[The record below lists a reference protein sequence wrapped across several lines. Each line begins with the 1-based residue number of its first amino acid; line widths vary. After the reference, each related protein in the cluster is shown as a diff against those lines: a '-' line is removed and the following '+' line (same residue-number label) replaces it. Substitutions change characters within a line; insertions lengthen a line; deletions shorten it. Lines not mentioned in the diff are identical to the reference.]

1 MKFSYAVKKFFK
13 SKNFYVL
20 LILLALTVV
29 IISASYAMFT
39 TTVES
44 KGSLNIVTGKLYTK
58 MTATGLDSDNEIVL
72 EPAETKTVT
81 IKLKNVNPIAAK
93 YNLYYSLSK
102 ENANIEIGYT
112 SADIAPVQEGFVIAS
127 GEEKTINV
135 KITNNEETDNITVSF
150 GTKVGLQNKE
160 LQFPVNKLVLE
171 GLSPIVAAYT
181 YIQPTNIAIE
191 GSGVNAVVTSYD
203 GCITG
208 EEEQC
213 VKTTCYENKTA
224 GACPAG
230 TIIKYKV
237 NKTETKYFHVLHDDG
252 EKITMQQ
259 RENTIDSTAWANG
272 SNNNVGPITVLPVLE
287 QATSGWTNVNDI
299 TYTAGTTTLY
309 QNAYTGCTGS
319 SSSLSCTTK
328 LYTLPERTAKARMIT
343 VQESTALGCRYSTQ
357 LTCPRWMYNYLYDSI
372 SYGTVINRNADSN
385 GKTIYGYWTMAAST
399 NASNRAWVVHNNGS
413 HNYYPINSDKY
424 AARAVV
430 EINK

>member
-1 MKFSYAVKKFFK
+1 MKFTYAVKRFFK
-13 SKNFYVL
+13 SKNSYVL

-39 TTVES
+39 TTIES

-58 MTATGLDSDNEIVL
+58 MISSQLDKDNEIVL

-150 GTKVGLQNKE
+150 GTTVGLQNKE
-160 LQFPVNKLVLE
+160 LQFPVNKLVLNS
-171 GLSPIVAAYT
+171 LLNQKPLIAAYT
-181 YIQPTNIAIE
+181 YVEPTNIVKD
-191 GSGVNAVVTSYD
+191 GNTVTSYD

-213 VKTTCYENKTA
+213 VETTCYENKTA
-224 GACPAG
+224 GSCPTG
-230 TIIKYKV
+230 TIIKYRV
-237 NKTETKYFHVLHDDG
+237 NDSEEKYFHVLYDDG
-252 EKITMQQ
+252 ETITMQQ
-259 RENTIDSTAWANG
+259 RENTIVNTAWYSPSVDNRNG
-272 SNNNVGPITVLPVLE
+272 PLTILPVLE
-287 QATSGWTNVNDI
+287 EATSTWTNVNDM
-299 TYTAGTTTLY
+299 TYQMGVTDFGTG
-309 QNAYTGCTGS
+309 NSYTGCYS
-319 SSSLSCTTK
+319 PASLSNCVQNS
-328 LYTLPERTAKARMIT
+328 YTLPARTAKARMIT
-343 VQESTALGCRYSTQ
+343 IQEMSKFNCSAVVGS
-357 LTCPRWMYNYLYDSI
+357 CPVWFSNYLKNS
-372 SYGTVINRNADSN
+372 TSN
-385 GKTIYGYWTMAAST
+385 GGVVNDDTTEGYLTMNVYTTDHIDNVWGADISRRIHFYWTYT
-399 NASNRAWVVHNNGS
+399 TFG
-413 HNYYPINSDKY
+413 
-424 AARAVV
+424 ARAVV